1 MSTVV
6 SSVEI
11 TFPNVWTSEPVAKP
25 EGSELEGSSTVASS
39 EDEQGGRASQ
49 QQGQTIT
56 TAVMNPAQTKSY
68 DVSVPLSVAKNLKV
82 DQVNVVHGGTG
93 TKTRVTIGDLYADQK
108 RDFLIQF
115 EKNKT
120 MHGLSHNA
128 PRGGSSVVENFPDS
142 LLKGT
147 VKVDF
152 LDLETSEWVAEKCD
166 LKLPLVQAKKSSG
179 PMSVNDFVHYFSRS
193 CGNTWIPAKVVSVA
207 AFDGQDQWGGE
218 YKTGF
223 VELDIKR
230 GVFHDPLA
238 ADVVQKFPL
247 RAVETQPESQ
257 AVASAYARGLV
268 ATAMESAKEQ
278 ADRDCLQEAR
288 DIIQTCVNQV
298 RGENVQ
304 LNS

>member
-11 TFPNVWTSEPVAKP
+11 TFPNVWTSEPVPKP
-25 EGSELEGSSTVASS
+25 EGSELEGPSTVASS
-39 EDEQGGRASQ
+39 EDEQGRASQ

-56 TAVMNPAQTKSY
+56 TAANPAQTKSY

-82 DQVNVVHGGTG
+82 DKVFRGGTG

-115 EKNKT
+115 EKQKT
-120 MHGLSHNA
+120 MHGLSLDA
-128 PRGGSSVVENFPDS
+128 PRGGPSVVENFPDS
-142 LLKGT
+142 LLEGT

-152 LDLETSEWVAEKCD
+152 LDLETSQWVAEKSD
-166 LKLPLVQAKKSSG
+166 LKLPLQQAKKSSG
-179 PMSVNDFVHYFSRS
+179 PMSVNDFVLYFSPS
-193 CGNTWIPAKVVSVA
+193 CGNTWIPVRVVSVA
-207 AFDGQDQWGGE
+207 ASDGQDEWGGE

-223 VELDIKR
+223 VELDIKL

-238 ADVVQKFPL
+238 ADIVKKFPL

-257 AVASAYARGLV
+257 AVASAHARVLV

-278 ADRDCLQEAR
+278 ADRDRFQDAR
-288 DIIQTCVNQV
+288 GIIQTCVNEV
-298 RGENVQ
+298 RAGENVQ
-304 LNS
+304 FNS